1 MERIEEWGNE
11 KRNKIEK
18 KRMERN
24 GDEERE
30 EKGMGYIEILERRID
45 LSDMEED
52 MWDDIERIIW
62 SVGLK

>member
-30 EKGMGYIEILERRID
+30 EKGMGYIEILKRRID